1 MKIYDIDNLS
11 QKELIERISNCKN
24 NIQAIIDVNHG
35 DLRSKGVK
43 AVENYIKEL
52 ESRLR

>member
-11 QKELIERISNCKN
+11 QKELKDRLTNCKTNMQAVINVN
-24 NIQAIIDVNHG
+24 NG

-43 AVENYIKEL
+43 SVENYIKEL